1 MRKRT
6 NFWALAACVAA
17 TPFVSTGAAAGQ
29 LDGSSDMV
37 CAVTDVVACLENA
50 NCAQGQARDFE
61 LPEIMVIDSKQKVVR
76 GALESG
82 EKAVSHPQLADAERS
97 GDHLILQGVENGR
110 SWDIA
115 INTSNGKMSAS
126 LVGDGVSF
134 LTFGICTAP

>member
-1 MRKRT
+1 MHKRT
-6 NFWALAACVAA
+6 SSWALAACVAA

-37 CAVTDVVACLENA
+37 CAVTDAVACLENA

-61 LPEIMVIDSKQKVVR
+61 LPEIMVIDSKQKVIR

-82 EKAVSHPQLADAERS
+82 EKAVSNIKNSERS

-115 INTSNGKMSAS
+115 INTNNGKMSAS
-126 LVGDGVSF
+126 LVGDGISF

>member
-1 MRKRT
+1 MHKRT
-6 NFWALAACVAA
+6 SSWALAACVAA

-37 CAVTDVVACLENA
+37 CAVTDAVACLENA

-61 LPEIMVIDSKQKVVR
+61 LPEIMVIDSKQKVIR

-82 EKAVSHPQLADAERS
+82 EKAVSSIKNSERS

-115 INTSNGKMSAS
+115 INTNNGKMSAS

-134 LTFGICTAP
+134 LSFGICTAP

>member
-1 MRKRT
+1 MHKRT
-6 NFWALAACVAA
+6 NFWILAACVAA
-17 TPFVSTGAAAGQ
+17 TPLVSTGAAAEQ

-50 NCAQGQARDFE
+50 TCAQGQARDFE
-61 LPEIMVIDSKQKVVR
+61 LPEIMVVDSKQKVIR

-82 EKAVSHPQLADAERS
+82 EKAVSSIKNSERS

-115 INTSNGKMSAS
+115 INTNNGKMSAS

-134 LTFGICTAP
+134 LSFGICTAP